1 MPGVLAEVIRKGP
14 MCDEKVTLAWRLAVG
29 PQIAKVT
36 TVRLVPDGTLH
47 IKTDSQAWI
56 DAVRKSTSL
65 IQIRMGD
72 LLGENLVKRLEFRYR
87 CQGCQGARVPGC
99 QGARWHFGTLAPE
112 SDKIVPLCE
121 AHLSLVQHV
130 LLLASFSA
138 R

>member
-1 MPGVLAEVIRKGP
+1 MPGVLAEVIRQGP

-56 DAVRKSTSL
+56 DAVRTSTSL

-72 LLGENLVKRLEFRYR
+72 LLGENLVKRLEFR
-87 CQGCQGARVPGC
+87 
-99 QGARWHFGTLAPE
+99 
-112 SDKIVPLCE
+112 
-121 AHLSLVQHV
+121 
-130 LLLASFSA
+130 
-138 R
+138 

>member
-72 LLGENLVKRLEFRYR
+72 LLGENLVKSLEFR
-87 CQGCQGARVPGC
+87 
-99 QGARWHFGTLAPE
+99 
-112 SDKIVPLCE
+112 
-121 AHLSLVQHV
+121 
-130 LLLASFSA
+130 
-138 R
+138 

>member
-56 DAVRKSTSL
+56 NAVRKSTSL

-72 LLGENLVKRLEFRYR
+72 LLGENLVKRLEFR
-87 CQGCQGARVPGC
+87 
-99 QGARWHFGTLAPE
+99 
-112 SDKIVPLCE
+112 
-121 AHLSLVQHV
+121 
-130 LLLASFSA
+130 
-138 R
+138 

>member
-72 LLGENLVKRLEFRYR
+72 LLGENLVKKLEFR
-87 CQGCQGARVPGC
+87 
-99 QGARWHFGTLAPE
+99 
-112 SDKIVPLCE
+112 
-121 AHLSLVQHV
+121 
-130 LLLASFSA
+130 
-138 R
+138 

>member
-14 MCDEKVTLAWRLAVG
+14 MCDETVTLAWRLAVG

-72 LLGENLVKRLEFRYR
+72 LLGENLVKKLEFR
-87 CQGCQGARVPGC
+87 
-99 QGARWHFGTLAPE
+99 
-112 SDKIVPLCE
+112 
-121 AHLSLVQHV
+121 
-130 LLLASFSA
+130 
-138 R
+138 

>member
-36 TVRLVPDGTLH
+36 TVRLVPDGTQH

-72 LLGENLVKRLEFRYR
+72 LLGENLVKRLEFR
-87 CQGCQGARVPGC
+87 
-99 QGARWHFGTLAPE
+99 
-112 SDKIVPLCE
+112 
-121 AHLSLVQHV
+121 
-130 LLLASFSA
+130 
-138 R
+138 

>member
-1 MPGVLAEVIRKGP
+1 MPGVLAEVMRKGP

-47 IKTDSQAWI
+47 IKTDSQTWI

-72 LLGENLVKRLEFRYR
+72 LLGENLVKKLEFR
-87 CQGCQGARVPGC
+87 
-99 QGARWHFGTLAPE
+99 
-112 SDKIVPLCE
+112 
-121 AHLSLVQHV
+121 
-130 LLLASFSA
+130 
-138 R
+138 

>member
-47 IKTDSQAWI
+47 IKTDSQTWI

-72 LLGENLVKRLEFRYR
+72 LLGENLVKRLEFR
-87 CQGCQGARVPGC
+87 
-99 QGARWHFGTLAPE
+99 
-112 SDKIVPLCE
+112 
-121 AHLSLVQHV
+121 
-130 LLLASFSA
+130 
-138 R
+138 

>member
-29 PQIAKVT
+29 PQIAKVA

-72 LLGENLVKRLEFRYR
+72 LLGENLVKRLEFR
-87 CQGCQGARVPGC
+87 
-99 QGARWHFGTLAPE
+99 
-112 SDKIVPLCE
+112 
-121 AHLSLVQHV
+121 
-130 LLLASFSA
+130 
-138 R
+138 

>member
-65 IQIRMGD
+65 IQSRMGD
-72 LLGENLVKRLEFRYR
+72 LLGENLVKRLEFR
-87 CQGCQGARVPGC
+87 
-99 QGARWHFGTLAPE
+99 
-112 SDKIVPLCE
+112 
-121 AHLSLVQHV
+121 
-130 LLLASFSA
+130 
-138 R
+138 

>member
-56 DAVRKSTSL
+56 NAVRKSTSL

-72 LLGENLVKRLEFRYR
+72 LLGENLVKKLEFR
-87 CQGCQGARVPGC
+87 
-99 QGARWHFGTLAPE
+99 
-112 SDKIVPLCE
+112 
-121 AHLSLVQHV
+121 
-130 LLLASFSA
+130 
-138 R
+138 

>member
-47 IKTDSQAWI
+47 IKTDSQTWI

-72 LLGENLVKRLEFRYR
+72 LLGENLVKKLEFR
-87 CQGCQGARVPGC
+87 
-99 QGARWHFGTLAPE
+99 
-112 SDKIVPLCE
+112 
-121 AHLSLVQHV
+121 
-130 LLLASFSA
+130 
-138 R
+138 

>member
-72 LLGENLVKRLEFRYR
+72 LLGENLVKQLEFR
-87 CQGCQGARVPGC
+87 
-99 QGARWHFGTLAPE
+99 
-112 SDKIVPLCE
+112 
-121 AHLSLVQHV
+121 
-130 LLLASFSA
+130 
-138 R
+138 

>member
-29 PQIAKVT
+29 QQIAKVT

-47 IKTDSQAWI
+47 IKTDSQTWI

-72 LLGENLVKRLEFRYR
+72 LLGENLVKKLEFR
-87 CQGCQGARVPGC
+87 
-99 QGARWHFGTLAPE
+99 
-112 SDKIVPLCE
+112 
-121 AHLSLVQHV
+121 
-130 LLLASFSA
+130 
-138 R
+138 

>member
-56 DAVRKSTSL
+56 NAVRKSTSL

-72 LLGENLVKRLEFRYR
+72 LLGEDLVKRLEFR
-87 CQGCQGARVPGC
+87 
-99 QGARWHFGTLAPE
+99 
-112 SDKIVPLCE
+112 
-121 AHLSLVQHV
+121 
-130 LLLASFSA
+130 
-138 R
+138 

>member
-47 IKTDSQAWI
+47 IKTDSLAWI

-72 LLGENLVKRLEFRYR
+72 LLGENLVKRLEFR
-87 CQGCQGARVPGC
+87 
-99 QGARWHFGTLAPE
+99 
-112 SDKIVPLCE
+112 
-121 AHLSLVQHV
+121 
-130 LLLASFSA
+130 
-138 R
+138 